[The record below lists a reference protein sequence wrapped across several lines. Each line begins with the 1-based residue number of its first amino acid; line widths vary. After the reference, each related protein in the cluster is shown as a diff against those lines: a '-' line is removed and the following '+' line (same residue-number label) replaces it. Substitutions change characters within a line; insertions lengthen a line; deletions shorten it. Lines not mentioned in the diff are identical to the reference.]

1 MKKDFKVGIVD
12 YSIYLPEETITAEE
26 LSELVGIKPE
36 ILRDKMGINRK
47 HVGGPEDHPG
57 MMATK
62 AAKDLIKK
70 MNIDPND
77 IDMILYAGETYCE
90 YVCWTVSIKIQNEI
104 GADKAFAWDM
114 GLRCAATPL
123 ALKIAKDMMYANEN
137 MKNVLIVGGNTNSYL
152 VDYKDPIQSFMF
164 NMSPAGFALMLRRDH
179 DENELLGSGII
190 TDHIFCDD
198 VYGKYGGSLYPIT
211 EEIAKDPEELRK
223 AKLLVVPDGEG
234 MKKRLGEKSLPDF
247 TGVVRLALKDSELE
261 EKDIDF
267 LGMTHINPKAHYAI
281 MDNLGIN
288 KEKTVYLSDDGHCGH
303 VDQLLA
309 LDYGIQ
315 QGKVK
320 DGSICALLGAG
331 TGYAFTCSM
340 VRWGKVR

>member
-1 MKKDFKVGIVD
+1 MRKDFRVGIVD
-12 YSIYLPEETITAEE
+12 YSLYLPEQTITAEE
-26 LSELVGIKPE
+26 LSELVNIKPE
-36 ILRDKMGINRK
+36 ILREKMGINRK

-62 AAKDLIKK
+62 AAKNLLEK
-70 MNIDPND
+70 MNFDPKD

-90 YVCWTVSIKIQNEI
+90 YVCWTVSIKIQHEL
-104 GADKAFAWDM
+104 GADNAFAWDM

-137 MKNVLIVGGNTNSYL
+137 MKNVLIVGGNVNAYL
-152 VDYKDPIQSFMF
+152 VDYKDPVQSFMF
-164 NMSPAGFALMLRRDH
+164 NMSPAGFALLLRRDH
-179 DENELLGSGII
+179 DENELLGTGII

-198 VYGKYGGSLYPIT
+198 VYGKYGGSLHPIT
-211 EEIAKDPEELRK
+211 EEIAKDPESLRK
-223 AKLLVVPDGEG
+223 AQLLVVPDGEG

-247 TGVVRLALKDSELE
+247 TGAVRLALKESKLE

-267 LGMTHINPKAHYAI
+267 IGITHINPKAHYAI
-281 MDNLGIN
+281 MDDLGIDR
-288 KEKTVYLSDDGHCGH
+288 EKTVYLSDDGHCGH

-315 QGKVK
+315 QGRVK
-320 DGSICALLGAG
+320 DGDICALLGAG
-331 TGYAFTCSM
+331 TGYAFACSM
-340 VRWGKVR
+340 VRWGKVK